1 MDKIK
6 FVLIAL
12 LLVAVAGVPLL
23 SGCTGEP
30 VEPTGNYTVKI
41 GGTFP
46 LTGPYPEDGAAV
58 LEAFQ
63 NYAEWVNANHKISPI
78 PGAPSFPT
86 NVKVEVT
93 FMDDGAS
100 PATAPTN
107 YAAMMTAGY
116 KQFRVSGSG
125 IATSMRD
132 TLITDEVAATT
143 MASGPYLVTPSVGT
157 IFSNYPIYTDQCAG
171 IADWFMANWK
181 LTHNVTNP
189 SERPRVA
196 YLTNDSFGMTIPNE
210 PAMSTYLTGIKYV
223 VVTGCPPVPTVP
235 ANPAA
240 TATML
245 SWCQNN
251 TIDLTLGAMLVVGA
265 VRTMTQADT
274 MGIGVGQ
281 AYEMQVGLCSP
292 AHLTIYLRDTGAPGT
307 VIGDGLIVAGSYPP
321 WNDTGNGV
329 TFCKTLLN
337 TYGGGFVATEHI
349 MYQHGVVEAMIQTEA
364 IRLALIATA
373 KDDPADLTTAEVL
386 NSGFKHIS
394 GLDTGGIIPT
404 TITYGV
410 NDVEGAETVR
420 LDQAVS
426 GADVHLGN
434 YPLRHV
440 YS

>member
-1 MDKIK
+1 VKRK
-6 FVLIAL
+6 VLFIAL
-12 LLVAVAGVPLL
+12 AVVLAL
-23 SGCTGEP
+23 SVGLIGCTGEQEEEE
-30 VEPTGNYTVKI
+30 EPAGIAYI

-63 NYAEWVNANHKISPI
+63 NYAQWVNANHKISPWG
-78 PGAPSFPT
+78 PVFPEGVVL
-86 NVKVEVT
+86 NVT
-93 FMDDGAS
+93 FLDDGAS

-107 YAAMMTAGY
+107 YATMMAAGY

-125 IATSMRD
+125 IATSMKD

-143 MASGPYLVTPSVGT
+143 MASGPYLVSPSVGT

-171 IADWFMANWK
+171 IADWFMANWAGN
-181 LTHNVTNP
+181 T
-189 SERPRVA
+189 SPRVA
-196 YLTNDSFGMTIPNE
+196 YLTNDSFGQTIPNE
-210 PAMSTYLTGIKYV
+210 PAMSTYLTGIGYT
-223 VVTGCPPVPTVP
+223 VVTGCPPVDTVP

-281 AYEMQVGLCSP
+281 AYEMQIGLCSP

-307 VIGDGLIVAGSYPP
+307 VIGDGLVIAGSYPP
-321 WNDTGNGV
+321 WTDTGDGV
-329 TFCKTLLN
+329 TFCKTLMN
-337 TYGGGFVATEHI
+337 SYKSGGFVATEHI

-364 IRLALIATA
+364 IRLALAATG

-386 NSGFKHIS
+386 NSGFMQIA
-394 GLDTGGIIPT
+394 GLDTRGIIPT
-404 TITYGV
+404 TITYGAG
-410 NDVEGAETVR
+410 DVEGAETVR

>member
-1 MDKIK
+1 MKRK
-6 FVLIAL
+6 VLFISLAVVLAL
-12 LLVAVAGVPLL
+12 SIGLIGCDGDGVEGP
-23 SGCTGEP
+23 SGMA
-30 VEPTGNYTVKI
+30 YI

-63 NYAEWVNANHKISPI
+63 NYAAWVNANDKISPWG
-78 PGAPSFPT
+78 PAFPEDIVL
-86 NVKVEVT
+86 NVT
-93 FMDDGAS
+93 FLDDGAN
-100 PATAPTN
+100 PATASTN
-107 YAAMMTAGY
+107 YATMMAAGY

-125 IATSMRD
+125 IATAMRD

-157 IFSNYPIYTDQCAG
+157 IFSNYPIYTDQMAAV
-171 IADWFMANWK
+171 ADWFMASW
-181 LTHNVTNP
+181 TGNV
-189 SERPRVA
+189 SPRVA
-196 YLTNDSFGMTIPNE
+196 YLTNDSFGQTLKTT
-210 PAMSTYLTGIKYV
+210 AMDNYLTGKGYTL
-223 VVTGCPPVPTVP
+223 VTGCPAVPTVP
-235 ANPAA
+235 ANPGA
-240 TATML
+240 TASML
-245 SWCQNN
+245 TWCQNN

-265 VRTMTQADT
+265 RMTMTQADS

-281 AYEMQVGLCSP
+281 AYEMQIGLCSP

-307 VIGDGLIVAGSYPP
+307 IIGDGLVIAGSYPP
-321 WNDTGNGV
+321 WTDTGDGV

-337 TYGGGFVATEHI
+337 TYGGGFNSTEHI

-364 IRLALIATA
+364 IRLALAATG

-386 NSGFKHIS
+386 NSGFKQIS

-404 TITYGV
+404 TITYGT

-420 LDQAVS
+420 LDQGQS
-426 GADVHLGN
+426 GYDVYVGA

-440 YS
+440 Y